1 MKAVVVPI
9 EEQTEEQMLMTMV
22 EALKTPSYF
31 VEMFLN
37 IELYDYNKK
46 YVNDL
51 RRWLLYR
58 AGRKVGKT
66 TATACKVLYYAFYAP
81 LLLKRATEICNILIV
96 APAQKQANIMMDEI
110 KLRANSGSFFSS
122 FILKEKAEEIHIGWA
137 NGGGYTKIMT
147 TAAGDTGN
155 SVRGFQPHI
164 VIVDECSFVKQRV
177 ITALIP
183 SILSQ
188 KGHVWLTSTPFGKIG
203 YFFEKSMKAN
213 LVEDK
218 KRRWH
223 EHHVSSLQNPEI
235 KNDPDAMDEL
245 KDSMTTEE
253 YKQETLGEF
262 SDDAGT
268 LIARQLIIDAVSDV
282 RVGSKSLRY
291 YVGVDIAGRGK
302 DETVFTLIGVDDN
315 GKVYVKKIFSEGT
328 TNAVLLIERL
338 QEWVKDYPI
347 ERIYMDETARGGPVV
362 DMAIAKGLDVVGV
375 TFTQKAKMEMYRR
388 LVLLFE
394 SHLIK
399 IPHLDKLINQLAFLR
414 MERMSDHIRIEA
426 EHGQHDDYPDSLALA
441 CSGLNATDS
450 WGMIKEPMVRAK
462 DTTHRRGFGYGVWN
476 NRH

>member
-1 MKAVVVPI
+1 MKVVAI
-9 EEQTEEQMLMTMV
+9 EEQSEEQMLETMV
-22 EALKTPSYF
+22 RAVKEPSFF
-31 VEMFLN
+31 VEMFLGM
-37 IELYDYNKK
+37 ELYDYNKE

-51 RRWLLYR
+51 KRWILYR

-66 TATACKVLYYAFYAP
+66 TSTACKALYYAFYAP
-81 LLLKRATEICNILIV
+81 LLLKRVKEICRILIV

-110 KLRANSGSFFSS
+110 KLRSKSGEFFSS
-122 FILKEKAEEIHIGWA
+122 FIIKEKAEEIHIGWA
-137 NGGGYTKIMT
+137 TGTGYTQIMT

-164 VIVDECSFVKQRV
+164 VIVDECAFIKQRV

-183 SILSQ
+183 SILAQ

-213 LVEDK
+213 VLGKDK
-218 KRRWH
+218 KKRWH

-235 KNDPDAMDEL
+235 ANDPDAIEEL
-245 KDSMTTEE
+245 KDSMTEEE
-253 YKQETLGEF
+253 YKQEALGEF

-268 LIARQLIIDAVSDV
+268 LIARQLIIDAISDV
-282 RVGSKSLRY
+282 RVGTKSLRY
-291 YVGVDIAGRGK
+291 FIGVDIAGKGK

-315 GKVYVKKIFSEGT
+315 GKVYVKKVFAEGT
-328 TNAVLLIERL
+328 TNAVRLIERL
-338 QEWVKDYPI
+338 EDWCKDYPI

-362 DMAIAKGLDVVGV
+362 DMALSKGLDVVGI
-375 TFTQKAKMEMYRR
+375 TFTRKAKMSMYRR

-399 IPHLDKLINQLAFLR
+399 IPNESKLINQLAFLR
-414 MERMSDHIRIEA
+414 MERMADHIRIEA

-441 CSGLNATDS
+441 CSGLDNTDTWS
-450 WGMIKEPMVRAK
+450 VMKEPMVETRSSSNG
-462 DTTHRRGFGYGVWN
+462 RGYGFGAY
-476 NRH
+476 NRNF